1 MTATTARRSMLR
13 LIFTDITDL
22 IASQPPQALMST
34 ASIAIVAGEAGHF
47 VDWPANI
54 ALAVGAEWAY
64 LRGIA
69 SSHKGASAWVSR
81 LNWGALFLVVLYGL
95 LWGARKFGAI
105 PDVPSTAAAWLL
117 TTIHIFPIAWISF
130 CAAKVHALAVERERT
145 EAERKQ
151 AEAEAEERERRQRD
165 EERKTREAEEA
176 ARFAREQAA
185 EDAKLRRWQEAQ
197 VFKASVRAN
206 TPPPVQTASGTGDEQ
221 LIEQIART
229 LREQPKTNKAEL
241 ARTLGIGRTKL
252 YALISEAQGR
262 GLLDD

>member
-1 MTATTARRSMLR
+1 MTTVAPRRSMLR
-13 LIFTDITDL
+13 LVFTDITDL
-22 IASQPPQALMST
+22 IAGQPPQALMSI
-34 ASIAIVAGEAGHF
+34 ASICVVAGEAGHF
-47 VDWPANI
+47 VPAPANI

-69 SSHKGASAWVSR
+69 SSHRGASAWVSR

-105 PDVPSTAAAWLL
+105 PEHPGAAGAWLL
-117 TTIHIFPIAWISF
+117 TAIHILPIAFVSF
-130 CAAKVHALAVERERT
+130 AAAKVHALAVEKERG
-145 EAERKQ
+145 
-151 AEAEAEERERRQRD
+151 EAEARAKAIETEERERRQRD
-165 EERKTREAEEA
+165 EARIAAEAEEA

-206 TPPPVQTASGTGDEQ
+206 SPASVQTASETGDEH

-229 LREQPKTNKAEL
+229 LREHPQANRAEL
-241 ARTLGIGRTKL
+241 ARSLGIGRTKL
-252 YALISEAQGR
+252 YALIKQAQNR
-262 GLLDD
+262 P